1 MMGGE
6 ITVESVVGEGS
17 TFRFTVPIQ
26 IVEGALAPLIQ
37 PAAPCEI
44 GALHVLL
51 AEDVEANQELISTIL
66 GAAGLQV
73 TVVNNGVEAVEAAKG
88 GGFDLILMDM
98 HMPIMGGLEA
108 TRRIRRLDGETAR
121 VPIVALSANVL
132 PEQVAEGREA
142 GMDAHVGKPINP
154 RELLTTIAACVG
166 VTNDD
171 PISV

>member
-1 MMGGE
+1 
-6 ITVESVVGEGS
+6 
-17 TFRFTVPIQ
+17 
-26 IVEGALAPLIQ
+26 
-37 PAAPCEI
+37 
-44 GALHVLL
+44 
-51 AEDVEANQELISTIL
+51 
-66 GAAGLQV
+66 
-73 TVVNNGVEAVEAAKG
+73 
-88 GGFDLILMDM
+88 
-98 HMPIMGGLEA
+98 MPIMGGLEA

-171 PISV
+171 PISF